1 MPHSRIK
8 AGLCALAALA
18 VLGGATGAAQAQDEI
33 SSAHQADAAHLLALR
48 VHEGL
53 PLEARLAFER
63 RLDLCRDAPDG
74 CALLAA
80 DLLTYEAPV
89 TGADAAPVRLIR
101 SPATLLP
108 GSDGAIVGATAGG
121 IAASSGVSRPQ
132 AVDDQ
137 PPVVQSLILRKDTVQ
152 IDQGETTLTFDYEIT
167 DEGGSYLDYLQISV
181 QGNSEGTLNHLLLLT
196 EQIGGTR
203 ASGSVSGEL
212 PVYMPEGEYTI
223 YAYVY
228 DNAGN
233 GDVDYVSFP
242 LTVHNTNGDSLPP
255 VLEELRITPDPLVM
269 TGEDAELA
277 LDYKITDPGGSG
289 LRIILLSLSHTSNQP
304 GGAFEIGR
312 LNVSGLDA
320 STREGRAVLRIPAHS
335 WSGDYH
341 VQITAFDNA
350 GNFLDLNG
358 RNPSEDRMLR
368 IENPFEDTQ
377 APIVNRLTLSPD
389 AVDSSVNGATLRVDY
404 DIEDPGGAGLGMLWV
419 SLEHETLRYGNSML
433 LGPQLS
439 FNGARTAQG
448 SFNMSVPAGFPAGMY
463 QVRTW
468 MQDEIRNQHPR
479 RKGLSTTQVIWVNE
493 PGKRA
498 FGPFLDVIEPDGEGR
513 DIFRIAGLEN
523 GPPQQIEVSFR
534 DAETGGFDG
543 ALSDCSL
550 EIQPGRHSGA
560 EYLILAQDLAACGA
574 FGSADLVVQITP
586 QAGDLNGRITM
597 RRFRLSETGML
608 TDMAADR
615 SPLSRWAEQTGEE
628 KFEFGPFE
636 WTETPTSG
644 RLHHF
649 RLSGLEESLPQSM
662 DIAIANAAVDGF
674 DGAFSDCTLEVPLSA
689 ITQGVYAFTS
699 ADLAACGDFGR
710 ADLSFRFTNFNSFGD
725 TATLSRLVTTAQGAV
740 TDFSFDT
747 LKDAPIQPVAHTGGR
762 SRIEAGPFEWTGD
775 ATAPTQNLFRI
786 SGLGDIPDAIEVAI
800 ANAAVSGYQGDYSD
814 CSLTIRP
821 DRAGAHDYLV
831 SAADLAECGDFRRA
845 DLSFRITA
853 PEAALED
860 GVRMRRIAIGAHGDL
875 TDFTFDHDVRA
886 SAVIRP
892 GKDDQS
898 NVVLGP
904 FEWTGDHTVGT
915 QNVFRITGVNGAPT
929 RIQLSLDLA
938 TTGPFTGSYLDCELT
953 IRPERASAND
963 YVITS
968 NDLADCG
975 GFGRAN
981 VTFRVHANTDQF
993 EPTVRMRRF
1002 AVTASGGLTDF
1013 GFDNQ

>member
-1 MPHSRIK
+1 MPYSRIK

-18 VLGGATGAAQAQDEI
+18 VLGGAAGAAQAQDEV
-33 SSAHQADAAHLLALR
+33 SSAHQADAAHLLAR
-48 VHEGL
+48 RIHEGL

-108 GSDGAIVGATAGG
+108 GSDGAIASTGLTA
-121 IAASSGVSRPQ
+121 AHSGMSQPQ
-132 AVDDQ
+132 ALDTQ
-137 PPVVQSLILRKDTVQ
+137 APVVQSVSLRPSAVTV
-152 IDQGETTLTFDYEIT
+152 DQGETTVSIDYEIT
-167 DEGGSYLDYLQISV
+167 DEGGSYLDEMLVTLRNQDADITAPDIRV
-181 QGNSEGTLNHLLLLT
+181 GQVNLGGN
-196 EQIGGTR
+196 R
-203 ASGSVSGEL
+203 ASGTVSVEL
-212 PVYMPEGEYTI
+212 GRYVREGDYKLSLI
-223 YAYVY
+223 VS
-228 DNAGN
+228 DNADNFTYAEDGP
-233 GDVDYVSFP
+233 V
-242 LTVHNTNGDSLPP
+242 LTVSNANADAEAP
-255 VLEELRITPDPLVM
+255 VLDALHFTPDPLVLD
-269 TGEDAELA
+269 GEDGLLTVDYTISDVGPSG
-277 LDYKITDPGGSG
+277 LDTITFGLRHASMGDGSASVGHVLVRLNGEARQQGRVVMTVPASTPPGEYHLRIVATDNADNRLFLNITDPSDD
-289 LRIILLSLSHTSNQP
+289 RVVTIDNP
-304 GGAFEIGR
+304 
-312 LNVSGLDA
+312 DA
-320 STREGRAVLRIPAHS
+320 
-335 WSGDYH
+335 
-341 VQITAFDNA
+341 
-350 GNFLDLNG
+350 
-358 RNPSEDRMLR
+358 
-368 IENPFEDTQ
+368 DTT
-377 APIVNRLTLSPD
+377 PPVVNRLSLTPNTVETSN
-389 AVDSSVNGATLRVDY
+389 VGATLRLDY
-404 DIEDPGGAGLGMLWV
+404 DLEDLQAGLDFLWM
-419 SLEHETLRYGNSML
+419 SLISADPSQRTSRLT
-433 LGPQLS
+433 GPRLE
-439 FNGARTAQG
+439 FNAAQSARG
-448 SFNMSVPAGFPAGMY
+448 SLNWSLPANFPAGAY
-463 QVRTW
+463 YVEAW
-468 MQDEIRNQHPR
+468 LQDAVKNQA
-479 RKGLSTTQVIWVNE
+479 GGQNLLGVATTQVIWVNE

-498 FGPFLDVIEPDGEGR
+498 FGPFPDVIEPDGEGR

-523 GPPQQIEVSFR
+523 GPPQQIEVGFR

-543 ALSDCSL
+543 AFSDCSL

-615 SPLSRWAEQTGEE
+615 SPLSRWTESRGEV
-628 KFEFGPFE
+628 EFGPFE
-636 WTETPTSG
+636 WTETASSG
-644 RLHHF
+644 RLHLF
-649 RLSGLEESLPQSM
+649 RLSGLTRTIPESM
-662 DIAIANAAVDGF
+662 DIAIDNAAVEGF
-674 DGAFSDCTLEVPLSA
+674 TGSFSDCSLPIAAEDIQS
-689 ITQGVYAFTS
+689 GVYAFTG

-710 ADLSFRFTNFNSFGD
+710 ADLSFRFDQIAD
-725 TATLSRLVTTAQGAV
+725 TGEPVTLTRLVATASGSI

-747 LKDAPIQPVAHTGGR
+747 LKDAPILPVAHTGGR
-762 SRIEAGPFEWTGD
+762 SRIEAGTFEWTGD

-853 PEAALED
+853 PEAALAD

-886 SAVIRP
+886 SAIIRP